1 MENSFLRS
9 VARAYVQ
16 NGALGSVF
24 VLPNRRSLKFF
35 QMYLGQEY
43 GAAYGKPLFS
53 PQIITINDFF
63 TRLGGIAPADSVEQL
78 YILYREYISLKYAAE
93 GFEKG
98 CAKETF
104 DEFVHWGDTLLKD
117 FNDVDKYMVDAR
129 QLFTNI
135 KELKELESDFSF
147 LSPRQMEAVRCFWTN
162 YLKGG
167 KFSGKKEFFS
177 SIWGLMYPLYRNFK
191 EALEAKGVGYEGQI
205 YRKVAESVEDAEF
218 PQRVVFIGFNAPNRC
233 ERRVMQY
240 LRDSGKGDFYWDF
253 YGTML
258 TDRQNSAS
266 EIISRFAREYPSLYT
281 IEGGA
286 VPVGEQKVKVYA
298 TPSGVGQAFVV
309 QQILEDLYPGE
320 EVHPDEAFSTAVV
333 LPDENLLLPVLD
345 SIPGKFRSINVTMGY
360 PITTTSLISF
370 MQLLQ
375 QLQEDVRC
383 RGGKW
388 CFYHKSLLAL
398 LSHEYLKQLA
408 PQAQSSIRRKIIEGN
423 MIYVPQES
431 GVLEGDGFISML
443 LKVVREPREIAAWQM
458 EVLERLDTLLGSW
471 DREFIYQY
479 YLRINSL
486 SKLDIP
492 MEAATYYR
500 LAERL
505 CRGIIVPFKGEPLAG
520 LQVMGTL
527 ETRALDFENV
537 IIISANEGKFPS
549 SNVEHSIVPYNLRV
563 GFGLPTYELQDGIAA
578 YHFYRSICRARNV
591 FMVYDTRNDGLG
603 TGEVSRYVKQL
614 EYHFGVAVEEVAV
627 SLAPAPAAAG
637 SALEVS
643 KGGEVMEKLLSLYT
657 GDGGRYLSASAINTY
672 IACPLKFYVEY
683 VEGLKEEEEVS
694 ESVESNVFGSIFHHV
709 MEGLYAP
716 CEGKVMGKE
725 DIKGLA
731 KQNETIGKLI
741 LEGFVEYMHLEELGG
756 QHRIVE
762 ALIRKYVALALKE
775 DEALAP
781 FRYVAGE
788 RRLKY
793 RLPIREGSLEVNFKA
808 IIDRIDVLVEG
819 NHTRISDYKT
829 GSVTPPDSR
838 FELPQLFDKEGD
850 GRYKAVLQLYLYA
863 AIYFADKLK
872 KGERVDDAV
881 LSIYPLKKIAKE
893 HLMQVLLEHDALVE
907 FKRLLTEC
915 VEEIFNPD
923 VPFFANPQE
932 KHCSYCSLAAICG
945 K

>member
-191 EALEAKGVGYEGQI
+191 KALEAKGVGYEGQI

-345 SIPGKFRSINVTMGY
+345 SIPEKFRSINVTMGY

-408 PQAQSSIRRKIIEGN
+408 PQAQSAIRRKVIEGN
-423 MIYVPQES
+423 MIYIPQES

-643 KGGEVMEKLLSLYT
+643 KRGEVMEKLLSMYT

-793 RLPIREGSLEVNFKA
+793 RLPIREGSFEVNFKA

>member
-1 MENSFLRS
+1 
-9 VARAYVQ
+9 
-16 NGALGSVF
+16 
-24 VLPNRRSLKFF
+24 
-35 QMYLGQEY
+35 
-43 GAAYGKPLFS
+43 
-53 PQIITINDFF
+53 
-63 TRLGGIAPADSVEQL
+63 
-78 YILYREYISLKYAAE
+78 
-93 GFEKG
+93 
-98 CAKETF
+98 
-104 DEFVHWGDTLLKD
+104 
-117 FNDVDKYMVDAR
+117 
-129 QLFTNI
+129 
-135 KELKELESDFSF
+135 
-147 LSPRQMEAVRCFWTN
+147 
-162 YLKGG
+162 
-167 KFSGKKEFFS
+167 
-177 SIWGLMYPLYRNFK
+177 
-191 EALEAKGVGYEGQI
+191 
-205 YRKVAESVEDAEF
+205 
-218 PQRVVFIGFNAPNRC
+218 
-233 ERRVMQY
+233 
-240 LRDSGKGDFYWDF
+240 
-253 YGTML
+253 
-258 TDRQNSAS
+258 
-266 EIISRFAREYPSLYT
+266 
-281 IEGGA
+281 
-286 VPVGEQKVKVYA
+286 
-298 TPSGVGQAFVV
+298 
-309 QQILEDLYPGE
+309 
-320 EVHPDEAFSTAVV
+320 
-333 LPDENLLLPVLD
+333 
-345 SIPGKFRSINVTMGY
+345 
-360 PITTTSLISF
+360 

-408 PQAQSSIRRKIIEGN
+408 PQAQSAIRRKIIEGN

-637 SALEVS
+637 SALEVA
-643 KGGEVMEKLLSLYT
+643 KRAEIMEKLLSLYT

>member
-408 PQAQSSIRRKIIEGN
+408 PQAQSAIRRKVIEGN
-423 MIYVPQES
+423 MIYIPQEC

-443 LKVVREPREIAAWQM
+443 LKVVREPSEIAAWQM

-614 EYHFGVAVEEVAV
+614 EYHFGVEVEEVAV

-637 SALEVS
+637 SALEVA
-643 KGGEVMEKLLSLYT
+643 KRGEVMEKLLSLYT